1 MKRANKRRRKG
12 RVSETLIQTLVELV
26 AILKHGII
34 EELDKIAV
42 IIQILIPVVIA
53 NTSLS
58 IPGMIVVSC
67 LLVMVTK
74 YIKEVGYKLNH
85 VTDRGFPIPIRRF
98 TDKDNEGFV
107 DIKEEDTQEAVL
119 YLCEVEDYLKSKGLL

>member
-26 AILKHGII
+26 ATLKYGIV

-107 DIKEEDTQEAVL
+107 DIKEEDMQEAVL

>member
-1 MKRANKRRRKG
+1 M
-12 RVSETLIQTLVELV
+12 SETLIQTLAELV
-26 AILKHGII
+26 ATLKYGIV

-98 TDKDNEGFV
+98 TKIDNDEFV
-107 DIKEEDTQEAVL
+107 DIKEEDIQEAVQ
-119 YLCEVEDYLKSKGLL
+119 YLCDVENYLKSKGLL

>member
-1 MKRANKRRRKG
+1 MKRANKRRRKR
-12 RVSETLIQTLVELV
+12 RVSETLIQTLAELV
-26 AILKHGII
+26 ATLKYGIV

-42 IIQILIPVVIA
+42 IIQILIPVVIVHA
-53 NTSLS
+53 NLS
-58 IPGMIVVSC
+58 IFGMIAASC
-67 LLVMVTK
+67 LLVIVTK

-107 DIKEEDTQEAVL
+107 DIKEEDIQEAVL
-119 YLCEVEDYLKSKGLL
+119 YLCEVEDHLKRKGLL

>member
-1 MKRANKRRRKG
+1 MKRANKRKRKG
-12 RVSETLIQTLVELV
+12 RVSETLIQTLAELV
-26 AILKHGII
+26 ATLKYGII
-34 EELDKIAV
+34 EELDRIAV

-67 LLVMVTK
+67 LLVMATK